1 MVKTKISQD
10 NFWIY
15 EKHIQLG
22 SETIDTSFFKTEDEV
37 SQWFR
42 ANKEDANLLLDIVC
56 KWREHSY
63 VTPKGWKAA
72 CCTSGEVSL
81 YSFEVEI

>member
-1 MVKTKISQD
+1 MKFYWCSYDVNYPQ
-10 NFWIY
+10 
-15 EKHIQLG
+15 G
-22 SETIDTSFFKTEDEV
+22 SETRDTSFFKTEDEV

-42 ANKEDANLLLDIVC
+42 DKKEDANLLLDIVC
-56 KWREHSY
+56 SWREVGY
-63 VTPKGWKAA
+63 VTPKGWKAT